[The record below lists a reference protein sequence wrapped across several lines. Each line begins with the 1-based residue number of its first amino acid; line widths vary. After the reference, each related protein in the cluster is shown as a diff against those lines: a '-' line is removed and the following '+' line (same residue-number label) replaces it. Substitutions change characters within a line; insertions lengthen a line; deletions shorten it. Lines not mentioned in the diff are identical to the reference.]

1 MSAAGTV
8 RTLCVR
14 TCDGYYFPISFSTT
28 RKHLARDEATCQRA
42 CPGAEA
48 LVYYHRAAG
57 EGPEQMV
64 SLSGSRYTDLPTAF
78 SYRTALNPSC
88 SCGKPGAAA
97 LKAALGEVTSPQ
109 TPLPALLP
117 RARPA
122 PGEDPET
129 LANRAG
135 QSVPRFTP
143 RPLAVSEQQI
153 RGGVRVVGDDD
164 PLPFPVSPVPN
175 DLETGLLWSSQ
186 P

>member
-28 RKHLARDEATCQRA
+28 RKHLAADEAACQRA
-42 CPGAEA
+42 CPAAEA

-64 SLSGSRYTDLPTAF
+64 SISGSRYTDLPAAF

-88 SCGKPGAAA
+88 SCGKPGDGLLNATA
-97 LKAALGEVTSPQ
+97 KVTSQQRPV
-109 TPLPALLP
+109 PALLP
-117 RARPA
+117 RPRPA

-135 QSVPRFTP
+135 GLMPRFKQ
-143 RPLAVSEQQI
+143 RFLAVNEQGV
-153 RGGVRVVGDDD
+153 RSGVRVVGVHDV
-164 PLPFPVSPVPN
+164 LQFPVSPVPN
-175 DLETGLLWSSQ
+175 DGENGLLRSSK